1 MSEINGSEYKESH
14 FPAGEVVWSALGI
27 IVVLAFGDL
36 FVLLALAAAVA
47 IMATASWTYRSTAH
61 RGPNTSD
68 ADLASVTQLRPAL
81 AVQRDLPWTG
91 PSAA

>member
-1 MSEINGSEYKESH
+1 MSEINGSEYKESR

-36 FVLLALAAAVA
+36 FVLLALAAAVV
-47 IMATASWTYRSTAH
+47 IMATAWWTYRSTAH
-61 RGPNTSD
+61 GGQNTSD
-68 ADLASVTQLRPAL
+68 AYLASVTQLRAAP
-81 AVQRDLPWTG
+81 AVQHDLRWHG

>member
-47 IMATASWTYRSTAH
+47 ISGHRLVDVPEHRASRTEHQR
-61 RGPNTSD
+61 RRLG
-68 ADLASVTQLRPAL
+68 LR
-81 AVQRDLPWTG
+81 D
-91 PSAA
+91 

>member
-1 MSEINGSEYKESH
+1 MSEITGSEYKESR

-36 FVLLALAAAVA
+36 FVLLALAAAIT
-47 IMATASWTYRSTAH
+47 IMATAWWTYRSAAH
-61 RGPNTSD
+61 RGQDTGDPH
-68 ADLASVTQLRPAL
+68 LAPVTQLRPL
-81 AVQRDLPWTG
+81 PAVHDGLPWTG

>member
-1 MSEINGSEYKESH
+1 MSEINGSEYKESR

-36 FVLLALAAAVA
+36 FVLLALAAAVV
-47 IMATASWTYRSTAH
+47 IMATAWWTYRSTAY
-61 RGPNTSD
+61 RGQNTSD
-68 ADLASVTQLRPAL
+68 ADLASVTQLRAVP
-81 AVQRDLPWTG
+81 AVQHDLRWHG

>member
-1 MSEINGSEYKESH
+1 MSEINGSEYKESR

-36 FVLLALAAAVA
+36 FVLLGLAAAIV
-47 IMATASWTYRSTAH
+47 IMATAWWTYRSTAH
-61 RGPNTSD
+61 RGQHTSD
-68 ADLASVTQLRPAL
+68 AEWASVTQLRPAA
-81 AVQRDLPWTG
+81 AVQYDLPWTG

>member
-1 MSEINGSEYKESH
+1 MSEINGSEYKESR

-36 FVLLALAAAVA
+36 FVLLALAAAIV
-47 IMATASWTYRSTAH
+47 IMATAWWTYRNAAH
-61 RGPNTSD
+61 RGQNTSD
-68 ADLASVTQLRPAL
+68 ANWAFVTELRPAPL
-81 AVQRDLPWTG
+81 RQRDLPWTG